1 MDWTK
6 LKEKALWF
14 KDKAIQLKDQTL
26 DKAKELWSKAADK
39 TKELWSKAA
48 DFTSDT
54 ISKIPVA
61 LKILADFE
69 KVKNDKLLVILFF
82 DKETED
88 SKKMILQI
96 PLIIKDAWI
105 NWATFKTIDIIEAK
119 ELTTNFNITKTPCII
134 VYQNWEET
142 KKIDVIEDINKFLKD
157 FKI

>member
-14 KDKAIQLKDQTL
+14 KDKAVQFK
-26 DKAKELWSKAADK
+26 DKAVDKTMEFWSKAVDK
-39 TKELWSKAA
+39 TKELWSKAV
-48 DFTSDT
+48 DLTSDA

-61 LKILADFE
+61 LKVLADFE
-69 KVKNDKLLVILFF
+69 KVKNDKLLTILFF
-82 DKETED
+82 DRENED
-88 SKKMILQI
+88 SKKIILQV

-105 NWATFKTIDIIEAK
+105 NWATFKTIDITEAK
-119 ELTTNFNITKTPCII
+119 ELTETFNISKTPYVI

-142 KKIDVIEDINKFLKD
+142 KRIDIIEDINKFLKD